1 MSTATAILGAK
12 AVPAV
17 PAVPRRCSPRSGRD
31 FRWYGLKNR
40 PVPKPYQNPQAVPAV
55 PKPYHPKT
63 ASDQPKHA
71 VGTAGTAGTA
81 HPLPTYSTHS
91 PQKRDMEVYR

>member
-1 MSTATAILGAK
+1 MSTATTGWGAQ

-17 PAVPRRCSPRSGRD
+17 PAVPTARFPRSEPD

-55 PKPYHPKT
+55 PKPYHSKT
-63 ASDQPKHA
+63 ASDQPKH
-71 VGTAGTAGTA
+71 VFGTAGTAGTA
-81 HPLPTYSTHS
+81 YPLPT
-91 PQKRDMEVYR
+91 RAMEAQR

>member
-1 MSTATAILGAK
+1 MTQARTVLGPP

-17 PAVPRRCSPRSGRD
+17 PAVPRPCFPRSDPD
-31 FRWYGLKNR
+31 FDWYGLKNR

-63 ASDQPKHA
+63 ASDQPKH
-71 VGTAGTAGTA
+71 VFGTAGTAGTA
-81 HPLPTYSTHS
+81 PLPTCSTITH
-91 PQKRDMEVYR
+91 PMHDMEAGR